1 MTRSPIFWNFL
12 APGPIELEELREWG
26 IFIALWCH
34 HGVCTRQKQQHC
46 VSNTT
51 QRRPYC
57 ILIKA
62 RKGRIKKTQRFDGN
76 LFGFE
81 ILRLGI
87 FIKLIFI
94 FYSQHKCID
103 DIKVSEY
110 RRILVSTYYSETVRP
125 RRGEVSKSY
134 RPQNKAKVQNG
145 HLLRAL
151 WTPCGESVDSLMD
164 RLIPKHFI

>member
-1 MTRSPIFWNFL
+1 MNILSYLEKWLDFFKSYLKIPFIRKIPFKIAKPTNIISINHWNTLMIFKTTRLADITPRYLHGTHTTEERNFWIKPHKMTRSPIFWNFL

-62 RKGRIKKTQRFDGN
+62 RKGRIKKT
-76 LFGFE
+76 
-81 ILRLGI
+81 
-87 FIKLIFI
+87 
-94 FYSQHKCID
+94 
-103 DIKVSEY
+103 
-110 RRILVSTYYSETVRP
+110 
-125 RRGEVSKSY
+125 
-134 RPQNKAKVQNG
+134 
-145 HLLRAL
+145 
-151 WTPCGESVDSLMD
+151 
-164 RLIPKHFI
+164 